1 MRTETVVL
9 KGLVFLALT
18 SLLSACWPVPVTD
31 YQDRETNDLRDSL
44 RQGQADDPIRLLKT
58 DHRIVPDFHRFADA
72 EDVKKRHGLIR
83 VVSKRPIKI
92 QFDAIVLTDLDNGNT
107 ITGDAS
113 DTIETRIP
121 WAYRAWPYDA
131 VDYVHYEDRV
141 LVFRHTDPQL
151 DGFGGPDRIR
161 LEVTYRIEGEDKPR
175 QEQFDLVRTRYVI
188 WVTE

>member
-1 MRTETVVL
+1 MRNETIFL

-18 SLLSACWPVPVTD
+18 VSLSACWPVPVTD

-44 RQGQADDPIRLLKT
+44 RQGQADDTIRLLDT
-58 DHRIVPDFHRFADA
+58 DYRIVPDFHRFADA

-113 DTIETRIP
+113 DTIETRVP
-121 WAYRAWPYDA
+121 WAYRGWPYDA

-151 DGFGGPDRIR
+151 DGFGGPERVR
-161 LEVTYRIEGEDKPR
+161 LTVTYRIEGEEEPR
-175 QEQFDLVRTRYVI
+175 EEQFDLVRTRYVM